1 MIAKGRDWIKTISK
15 FGLAII
21 RPAHSHVVQV
31 YQSRLLDTEVVF
43 GQTRAQLGKIA
54 GLWKTA
60 KYLYLPAYRE
70 INPGPGFDA
79 SWYRQQYSDVGNSAI
94 HPFLHYIKSGRL
106 EGRLPSASKAVYLDA
121 LLWKGAVNV
130 ARQQLIRLADNPDTN
145 TMERQRAY
153 WFLARWALFTQN
165 VTEAAIFSQKLL
177 AQENEWE
184 PADRL
189 RFLLLSFDIALGNNE
204 EAQAE
209 ALQANLE
216 AEFAI
221 LPEVALAKINLL
233 GVQGMLTSQN
243 WSSLLNRIYEQA
255 GLPPI
260 ALQNDTLSMHS
271 LRSADLAQPHL
282 SNLSKAS
289 NKSLVSVIVPMYNA
303 AETVA
308 YVLECLNNQSWPN
321 LEIIISDDCS
331 TDNSVELVRSW
342 IARQPV
348 DSGRKWKLLEGEHN
362 SGAYAVRNR
371 GMAAATGEYLT
382 VNDADDW
389 AHCQKIE
396 LQVNAILESGRVASV
411 SSMVRTLPNLTF
423 WCWRLEERWVFRNV
437 SSLMISTQ
445 VIRKIGYWDEIKAGA
460 DTEYYYR
467 LLRVFGDSAVEPVL
481 PDVPLSFQLVRNNSL
496 TQSADLHLA
505 TQFEGP
511 RKWYLDAAFAWHAD
525 NNATLFLEANQ
536 KQREFYAPASLIT
549 RPQVQPECD
558 AKFVFQAGALWN
570 AAWYVQRYGDLRTGS
585 VCPLEHFISKGV
597 QENRDP
603 GPRFSLSGWQLKN
616 KTPIT
621 DIIGTLA
628 KYEGQNYHPT
638 VAGKQKTTVKENI
651 LLVGHQANQTI
662 YGAERSLI
670 DLAVMLSQQQYNVY
684 ILLPE
689 VHNQNYIDQ
698 LLQYCIEI
706 KVIPYGWWYE
716 TKQAEMITV
725 DAIGQ
730 YIRQRDIALVHVNTL
745 VLHEP
750 MLAAQQV
757 SIPCIVHIREDLPSD
772 PSLLDTLLSD
782 VQTAH
787 QRLAAYDANLL
798 FNSRYLV
805 ESFKNT
811 LPTQGDNFAFI
822 YNALDTRLFGDLALP
837 SSATPLKVGLISS
850 NLPKKGIRDFFDI
863 AANCRADSGL
873 TFHVYGPRTSE
884 LEWCLNQ
891 YALSNLIDEGY
902 VSNPMQAIENVD
914 IVLSL
919 SHFNESFGRT
929 IAEAQ
934 AAGRIAIAYDKG
946 APGELIKH
954 EETGFLVPFQDVK
967 TIAALL
973 VKLNKSPDI
982 LTKIGLRAKQHAQVQ
997 FSYESCGRKLN
1008 TLYRQLISF

>member
-1 MIAKGRDWIKTISK
+1 MKAKGRDWIKTISK

-21 RPAHSHVVQV
+21 SPAHSHVAQV
-31 YQSRLLDTEVVF
+31 YQSHLLDTEVVF
-43 GQTRAQLGKIA
+43 GQAREHIGNIP

-60 KYLYLPAYRE
+60 KYLYLPGYRDVD
-70 INPGPGFDA
+70 PGPGFDA
-79 SWYRQQYSDVGNSAI
+79 RWYRQQYSDVGNSAI

-106 EGRLPSASKAVYLDA
+106 EGRLPSASKAVYLDS

-130 ARQQLIRLADNPDTN
+130 ARQQLIRLADNVN
-145 TMERQRAY
+145 TSPVERQRAY
-153 WFLARWALFTQN
+153 WFLARWALFTQSF
-165 VTEAAIFSQKLL
+165 TEATIFGQKLL
-177 AQENEWE
+177 AQESEWE
-184 PADRL
+184 PAERL
-189 RFLLLSFDIALGNNE
+189 RFLLLCFDIALSNHE
-204 EAQAE
+204 EMQAA
-209 ALQANLE
+209 ALQAKLE
-216 AEFAI
+216 AEFAM
-221 LPEVALAKINLL
+221 LPEAALAKINLL
-233 GVQGMLTSQN
+233 GAQSTLTSQN
-243 WSSLLNRIYEQA
+243 WSSLLNSIYEQA

-271 LRSADLAQPHL
+271 LKSAALAQSHF
-282 SNLSKAS
+282 SDSSKAS
-289 NKSLVSVIVPMYNA
+289 EKSLVSVIVPMYNA
-303 AETVA
+303 AETIV

-321 LEIIISDDCS
+321 LEIVVSDDCS
-331 TDNSVELVRSW
+331 TDNSIELVRSW

-348 DSGRKWKLLEGEHN
+348 NPGRKWKLLTGEQN

-371 GMAAATGEYLT
+371 GMAAATGKFLT

-396 LQVNAILESGRVASV
+396 LQVNAILESDGVASV

-437 SSLMISTQ
+437 SSLMISADVLQ
-445 VIRKIGYWDEIKAGA
+445 KIGYWDEIKAGA

-467 LLRVFGDSAVEPVL
+467 LLTVFGDSAVEAVL

-525 NNATLFLEANQ
+525 NNTTLFLEANQ
-536 KQREFYAPASLIT
+536 KQRKFYAPASLIT
-549 RPQVQPECD
+549 QLQVQPEGD
-558 AKFVFQAGALWN
+558 AKFVFQASTIWN

-597 QENRDP
+597 HENRDP
-603 GPRFSLSGWQLKN
+603 GPRFSLSGWLLKN
-616 KTPIT
+616 KTPAT
-621 DIIGTLA
+621 DILDMLA
-628 KYEGQNYHPT
+628 KYEDQNYHPT
-638 VAGKQKTTVKENI
+638 VAGRQKATDKENI

-662 YGAERSLI
+662 YGAERSLL

-684 ILLPE
+684 LLLPE
-689 VHNQNYIDQ
+689 VHNQDYIER
-698 LLQYCIEI
+698 LSHHCVGI
-706 KVIPYGWWYE
+706 KIIPYGWWYE
-716 TKQAEMITV
+716 TKQAEAITV

-730 YIRQRDIALVHVNTL
+730 YMRQRDIALMHVNTL
-745 VLHEP
+745 TLHEP
-750 MLAAQQV
+750 MLAAQQI

-772 PSLLDTLLSD
+772 PALLDTLLSD

-787 QRLAAYDANLL
+787 QRLEAYGAKLL
-798 FNSRYLV
+798 FNSRYLA

-811 LPTQGDNFAFI
+811 LPSQGDDFSFI
-822 YNALDTRLFGDLALP
+822 YNALDTRSFGQLALP
-837 SSATPLKVGLISS
+837 SSGTTLKVGLISS

-863 AANCRADSGL
+863 AAKCQADSGL
-873 TFHVYGPRTSE
+873 TFHVYGPKTSE

-891 YALSNLIDEGY
+891 YALNNLIAEGY
-902 VSNPMQAIENVD
+902 ISNPVQAIENVD

-929 IAEAQ
+929 VAEAQ

-946 APGELIKH
+946 APSELIEH
-954 EETGFLVPFQDVK
+954 EKTGFLVPFQDIEAIV
-967 TIAALL
+967 ALL
-973 VKLNKSPDI
+973 VKLNKSPEAF
-982 LTKIGLRAKQHAQVQ
+982 TEIGSRAKQRAQAK
-997 FSYESCGRKLN
+997 FSYESCGRKLD